1 MSTPHSVPIISQGDL
16 ENLALIQR
24 RAGLMIKA
32 RHRQK
37 NVDVSVKILTNQ
49 CLQDRNS
56 TELLRDVAS
65 TLCIRSKRVLPLM
78 GVYSCP
84 QFLGVVTEWMYN
96 GSLWSL
102 IHEDDLYPNVP
113 VPLRV
118 RILLDVAEGMSCLHG
133 MEPPVLHQTLKSSNV
148 LLDKD
153 YRAMVSDYSLCNW
166 RKLAKASAPLSCVV
180 PCTEDVVYMSP
191 ERLQGKPPSTK
202 GDIYSYGMLAFEVLT
217 RRKAYEDKCNLQDLV
232 SAIRDGARPNI
243 TAEVLPASLPH
254 RDTLIQLITSC
265 WAQEPQDR
273 PQFKDCVTILRNVF
287 ETFDSKVVLKSV
299 NGVAVTKQR
308 ILERNKDACPT
319 QLFCID
325 VKNLE
330 VLCDHKLPLN
340 KKIYLGTKNLDCAG
354 NPIPGNLDSKCSPI
368 PLNISDH
375 QRFPSHASQQKGI
388 VSTVQ
393 LSPAYLTQT
402 SIHPSATPSVPPNRV
417 KKVAPLIQTS
427 ANINTSQAE
436 HTISNLKLAET
447 PCTQILKQC
456 RECLIKC
463 MTEGRLN
470 HILDVLRS
478 QQVLTKSD
486 YETITASITRS
497 GRTRALLDTCLC
509 LGEGAAGIVVGLLAR
524 GKKVE
529 LTRSRSS
536 PQCNMT
542 QS

>member
-1 MSTPHSVPIISQGDL
+1 MSFPMSTPHSVPIISQGDL

-375 QRFPSHASQQKGI
+375 QRFPSHASQQKD
-388 VSTVQ
+388 
-393 LSPAYLTQT
+393 
-402 SIHPSATPSVPPNRV
+402 
-417 KKVAPLIQTS
+417 
-427 ANINTSQAE
+427 
-436 HTISNLKLAET
+436 LKLAET